1 MSEKRW
7 ASRSLVNMLV
17 NELRDYKS
25 AAEVVSGA
33 DDVFQMCADKINE
46 KITQVQNDPSAASGL
61 ELQQALAEAQ
71 QEINDHFN
79 WQKEVL
85 EALPTKHDEDG
96 LTGPL
101 RQAFAKTAK
110 SRDGLQAAVTATSE
124 RFFSDQK

>member
-17 NELRDYKS
+17 RELKDYKA

-33 DDVFQMCADKINE
+33 EDVFAMCGRDIAGKIDQVEKDKS
-46 KITQVQNDPSAASGL
+46 VASGV
-61 ELQQALAEAQ
+61 ELQQALDEAR
-71 QEINDHFN
+71 QEIADHEN
-79 WQKEVL
+79 WQTDVL
-85 EALPTKHDEDG
+85 KSLPKQDDEDG

-110 SRDGLQAAVTATSE
+110 ARQRLAVQVNEANAKY
-124 RFFSDQK
+124 FSKQ